1 MIAAPATPASQTN
14 IPACRAEVLDVRIGR
29 SDGAAGTIFYPII
42 FTNSGPVRCTLR
54 GYPGVSSVDARGRQI
69 GAAADRS
76 PTTPA
81 RTVVLAPRGSATA
94 VYGQAQALNYPRS
107 RCRPVTARAL
117 RIYAPNETRS
127 RILALRHLACSL
139 RVAGASTIRRVVAGV
154 TG

>member
-1 MIAAPATPASQTN
+1 
-14 IPACRAEVLDVRIGR
+14 
-29 SDGAAGTIFYPII
+29 
-42 FTNSGPVRCTLR
+42 
-54 GYPGVSSVDARGRQI
+54 VDALGGLL
-69 GAAADRS
+69 GAAAYRS

-94 VYGQAQALNYPRS
+94 VYGQGQALNYPRS

-117 RIYAPNETRS
+117 RVYAPNETRS

-139 RVAGASTIRRVVAGV
+139 RVAGASTIRRVVPGT